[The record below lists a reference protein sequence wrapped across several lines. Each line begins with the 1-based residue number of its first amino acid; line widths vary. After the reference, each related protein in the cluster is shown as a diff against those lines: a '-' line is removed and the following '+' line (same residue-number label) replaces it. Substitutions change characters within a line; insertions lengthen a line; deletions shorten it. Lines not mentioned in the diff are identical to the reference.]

1 MIKIDKKLPLI
12 KNFAYLCIMKLI
24 IMTKATFF
32 VEEDKILTTLFEE
45 GLESLHLYKPGSEPI
60 YAERLLTLLPHEYYN
75 RITVHDHFYL
85 REEFGLRGIHLN
97 NASDSIPSTY
107 RGNISRTCHS
117 IQELSTAK
125 KESKYV
131 FLKTIFDSQSNPEDK
146 QTLSYDMLKEASRR
160 GLIDRKVYAMGGINI
175 DNIPLCKDLGFGGVV
190 VCGDLWN
197 RFNIHQGQ
205 DFKELIIHFKKL
217 MQAVD

>member
-1 MIKIDKKLPLI
+1 
-12 KNFAYLCIMKLI
+12 MKLI

-45 GLESLHLYKPGSEPI
+45 GMENLHLYKPGSEPI
-60 YAERLLTLLPHEYYN
+60 YSERLLTLLPHDFYK

-97 NASDSIPSTY
+97 NVTDVLPPTY
-107 RGNISRTCHS
+107 KGSVSRTCHS
-117 IQELSTAK
+117 IEELDNAK

-146 QTLSYDMLKEASRR
+146 QTLTYDTLKEASRR
-160 GLIDRKVYAMGGINI
+160 GLIDKKVYAMGGINI
-175 DNIPLCKDLGFGGVV
+175 DNIRLCEELGFGGVV
-190 VCGDLWN
+190 ICGDLWN
-197 RFNIHQGQ
+197 RFNIHHEQ
-205 DFKELIIHFKKL
+205 DYKELIIHFQKL
-217 MQAVD
+217 LKAVD